1 MIPQAACDRYE
12 LAPGVFA
19 LPESLL
25 FLKKS
30 RALVVAD
37 AHLGYEDVIGGALP
51 LWSTHEATDTLL
63 AAARKYAA
71 AEIIFLG
78 DVIHGSRMSAGA
90 ARVVGEVLARLREQ
104 CTVTLVVGNH
114 EGASRGEAI
123 LGDVEDAVERDG
135 WVLVHGDEPVLVQR
149 AILGH
154 IHPSLPL
161 GGGTSVPAF
170 LATRRTIVVPAFT
183 PYSPGLSVLSKDC
196 ADAVRAFGDDL
207 EPEVVGSNEDR
218 VFPFG
223 SREALR
229 KALYDQPL
237 PMRRFRSR

>member
-1 MIPQAACDRYE
+1 MIPQAASERHE

-25 FLKKS
+25 LLEKS
-30 RALVVAD
+30 RCLVVAD

-51 LWSTHEATDTLL
+51 LWSAREATTNLL
-63 AAARKYAA
+63 AAVQRYAA

-90 ARVVGEVLARLREQ
+90 ARVVAEVIASLRER
-104 CTVTLVVGNH
+104 CIVSLVVGNH

-123 LGDVEDAVERDG
+123 LGDVEDALERDG

-196 ADAVRAFGDDL
+196 ADALAAFGDHGD
-207 EPEVVGSNEDR
+207 PVVVGSSGDR

-223 SREALR
+223 SRDALR
-229 KALYDQPL
+229 RALNGQRSAI
-237 PMRRFRSR
+237 RRFRSR

>member
-1 MIPQAACDRYE
+1 MIPEPASERYE
-12 LAPGVFA
+12 IAPNVFA

-25 FLKKS
+25 HLASS

-51 LWSTHEATDTLL
+51 LWSTQEATVKLL
-63 AAARKYAA
+63 AAIDRTQA
-71 AEIIFLG
+71 AEVIFLG
-78 DVIHGSRMSAGA
+78 DIIHGSRMSDGA
-90 ARVVGEVLARLREQ
+90 ARVVRASLAQLRER
-104 CTVTLVVGNH
+104 CAVTLVVGNH

-123 LGDVEDAVERDG
+123 LGEVEDAVERDG
-135 WVLVHGDEPVLVQR
+135 WVLVHGDEPVLVPR
-149 AILGH
+149 VIVGH

-161 GGGTSVPAF
+161 GGGSSVPAF

-183 PYSPGLSVLSKDC
+183 PYSPGLSVLAKDC
-196 ADAVRAFGDDL
+196 AEALRAFGDDGD
-207 EPEVVGSNEDR
+207 PVVVGSNENR

-229 KALYDQPL
+229 KALYDRPS
-237 PMRRFRSR
+237 PIRRFRSR